1 MILSKQFDS
10 NINNQIMDA
19 QNIVESTIAASGD
32 SNNNNSQQRLN
43 GNATTLS
50 YEENYQVDISSTNFE
65 LETITSSYTGLMRIY
80 RLLYVADH
88 CPMLRNDTLLTSFK
102 YIQETHFI
110 AFYKQILDEI
120 KKQNIPL
127 PNDFDAAWYERTQ
140 RNYVHK
146 LEKLD
151 TDLRNFRTNSIKDSI
166 RRGHDDLGDH
176 YLDAGDFFN
185 AVRCYVRSRDYCVT
199 PRHMITM
206 CMNVIKASFYMQN
219 WSNVLSYVNKA
230 EQAIESLE
238 STAKSTAATTTTQSV
253 LTLMTNP
260 MEVSSTSTTNTIIA
274 SDAVLA
280 SRLKVYAGLAELAT
294 KRYKPAARHFLGV
307 SFDHCSN
314 QFQDLMSPQ
323 TLIQYVC
330 LCSLATFE
338 RSEIHRL
345 IIMSTN
351 VKQYLELEPS
361 IRDILHQFYETS
373 YSSCLAIMSQLEP
386 IFALDQ
392 YLSPHIRTL
401 YYEIRHRIIITY
413 FLPYKNASM
422 TLMARQLNTTID
434 VLEDELVH
442 LIRSGKIKARI
453 DSKNKI
459 LYVADTDQRWHA
471 YQHALTITKQ
481 SEKLTRALL
490 LRSAVIKAN
499 LIVKDESVI
508 FSVRSPNNNN
518 NNVPRRQFVSNVA
531 GSMMVDEDDLSDEEA
546 M

>member
-1 MILSKQFDS
+1 M
-10 NINNQIMDA
+10 
-19 QNIVESTIAASGD
+19 
-32 SNNNNSQQRLN
+32 
-43 GNATTLS
+43 
-50 YEENYQVDISSTNFE
+50 
-65 LETITSSYTGLMRIY
+65 
-80 RLLYVADH
+80 
-88 CPMLRNDTLLTSFK
+88 
-102 YIQETHFI
+102 
-110 AFYKQILDEI
+110 

-127 PNDFDAAWYERTQ
+127 PNDFDPNWYEKTQ
-140 RNYVHK
+140 RNYVQK

-206 CMNVIKASFYMQN
+206 CINVIQASFFMQN

-238 STAKSTAATTTTQSV
+238 SSIKSTPTPSIMV
-253 LTLMTNP
+253 NP
-260 MEVSSTSTTNTIIA
+260 MELSNTSDT
-274 SDAVLA
+274 VLA
-280 SRLKVYAGLAELAT
+280 SRLKVYAGIAELAT
-294 KRYKPAARHFLGV
+294 KRYKLAAKHFLTV
-307 SFDHCSN
+307 PFEHCSN
-314 QFQDLMSPQ
+314 YFHDLISPQ

-338 RSEIHRL
+338 RTEIHRL

-351 VKQYLELEPS
+351 MKQYLELEPT
-361 IRDILHQFYETS
+361 IRDILHQFYKTS
-373 YSSCLAIMSQLEP
+373 YSTCLALMSQYEP

-392 YLSPHIRTL
+392 FLAEHLRSL

-413 FLPYKNASM
+413 FLPYKNANM
-422 TLMARQLNTTID
+422 TIMAQQLNTTID

-442 LIRSGKIKARI
+442 LIRTGKIKARI

-490 LRSAVIKAN
+490 LRSAI
-499 LIVKDESVI
+499 LRTGLL
-508 FSVRSPNNNN
+508 VRDDAISPAIRSSNNNHH
-518 NNVPRRQFVSNVA
+518 RRQHVP
-531 GSMMVDEDDLSDEEA
+531 MVVGEEDLSDDGA
-546 M
+546 MN

>member
-1 MILSKQFDS
+1 
-10 NINNQIMDA
+10 MDT
-19 QNIVESTIAASGD
+19 QNIVGSTIAASGD
-32 SNNNNSQQRLN
+32 NNNNNNNNFPQQRIN
-43 GNATTLS
+43 GNTTTSS
-50 YEENYQVDISSTNFE
+50 YEGNYQIDISSTNFE
-65 LETITSSYTGLMRIY
+65 LETITSSYTGLVRIY

-88 CPMLRNDTLLTSFK
+88 CPTLRNDALLTSFK

-110 AFYKQILDEI
+110 SLYKQILDEI

-127 PNDFDAAWYERTQ
+127 PNDFDATWYERTQ
-140 RNYVHK
+140 RSYAHK

-219 WSNVLSYVNKA
+219 WSNVLSYVSKT

-238 STAKSTAATTTTQSV
+238 STSKSSTTPSMLSSMV
-253 LTLMTNP
+253 NP
-260 MEVSSTSTTNTIIA
+260 MEVSSASTTNATIA
-274 SDAVLA
+274 SDVILT
-280 SRLKVYAGLAELAT
+280 SRLKVYAGIAELAT
-294 KRYKPAARHFLGV
+294 KRYKLAARHFLAV
-307 SFDHCSN
+307 SFDYCSN
-314 QFQDLMSPQ
+314 HFQDLISPQ

-345 IIMSTN
+345 VIMSTN
-351 VKQYLELEPS
+351 MKQYLELEPS

-373 YSSCLAIMSQLEP
+373 YSSCLAVMSQLEP
-386 IFALDQ
+386 ILALDQ
-392 YLSPHIRTL
+392 YLSPHLRTL

-422 TLMARQLNTTID
+422 TIMARQLNTTID

-481 SEKLTRALL
+481 SEKHTRALL
-490 LRSAVIKAN
+490 LRSAIIKSN
-499 LIVKDESVI
+499 LLVKDESVLSSI
-508 FSVRSPNNNN
+508 RSPSNNN
-518 NNVPRRQFVSNVA
+518 NNVARRQFVPNVA
-531 GSMMVDEDDLSDEEA
+531 GSMMMDEDDLSDEEA

>member
-1 MILSKQFDS
+1 M
-10 NINNQIMDA
+10 
-19 QNIVESTIAASGD
+19 QNIVGSTTTASNGD
-32 SNNNNSQQRLN
+32 NNNFSLQHSN
-43 GNATTLS
+43 GNTTAS
-50 YEENYQVDISSTNFE
+50 PYEGNYQVDISSTNFE
-65 LETITSSYTGLMRIY
+65 LESITSSYTGLVRIY
-80 RLLYVADH
+80 RLLYVAEH
-88 CPMLRNDTLLTSFK
+88 CLALRNEAFLASLK
-102 YIQETHFI
+102 YLQETHFTTL
-110 AFYKQILDEI
+110 YKQILDEI
-120 KKQNIPL
+120 KKQNISL
-127 PNDFDAAWYERTQ
+127 PNDFDTAWYERTQ
-140 RNYVHK
+140 RNYIHK

-238 STAKSTAATTTTQSV
+238 TTAKSTTTTPTMVNS
-253 LTLMTNP
+253 
-260 MEVSSTSTTNTIIA
+260 MEVSNTSTTVT
-274 SDAVLA
+274 SDAVLI
-280 SRLKVYAGLAELAT
+280 SRLKVYAGIAELAT
-294 KRYKPAARHFLGV
+294 KRYKLAARHFLSV
-307 SFDHCSN
+307 SFEHCSN
-314 QFQDLMSPQ
+314 HFQDLISPQ

-345 IIMSTN
+345 ILMSIN
-351 VKQYLELEPS
+351 MKQYLELEPS
-361 IRDILHQFYETS
+361 IRDIFHKFYDTS
-373 YSSCLAIMSQLEP
+373 YSSCLAIMSQVES

-392 YLSPHIRTL
+392 FLAPNLRAL

-422 TLMARQLNTTID
+422 TTMANQLNTTID
-434 VLEDELVH
+434 ILEDELVH

-459 LYVADTDQRWHA
+459 LYVADTDQRWYA

-481 SEKLTRALL
+481 SEKLSRALL
-490 LRSAVIKAN
+490 LRSAIIKAN
-499 LIVKDESVI
+499 LTVRDESI
-508 FSVRSPNNNN
+508 SIRSPNNNN
-518 NNVPRRQFVSNVA
+518 NNNTSRRQIVPNVA
-531 GSMMVDEDDLSDEEA
+531 GSMIMDTDELSDEGA